1 MTPNNKV
8 IILGG
13 GLLGVST
20 FYELVSRGVETILV
34 EKESFVARG
43 TSYANGGVLHPSLP
57 DPWNNPGIGGHLFAS
72 LFNPNAPIK
81 LHLSQVPKLIN
92 WGISFLQH
100 SIPARHIATTKANF
114 ELAHYSTKKT
124 IELCQRLGLEFEH
137 ADVGTLKIFR
147 NEAERETA
155 LKLADLLA
163 HQGLNFE
170 VLDRDGLL
178 AREPV
183 LAQAVNGISG
193 ALLFPD
199 DHIGNA
205 RLFCE
210 RLAET
215 AIAKGGTIRLGE
227 TVQDL
232 LIENGQVTG
241 VRLGDEVLS
250 GQVVICAGVNA
261 PQFAGQAGIALP
273 IQPAKG
279 YSITLDIN
287 GVDGKPLQHAI
298 IDPTLHIA
306 VTPLGHKLR
315 VLGMAEFIGMN
326 TEIDQKRIALLRQ
339 FFDKLFPDISR
350 NLDWHRAENWAG
362 LRPMSA
368 DGRPFIGASGVTG
381 LWLNCGHGH
390 LGWTK
395 AVGSAH
401 LFADIFTG
409 QEPDINAAYFA
420 LDARRRQSIFA

>member
-34 EKESFVARG
+34 EKEPFVARG

-57 DPWNNPGIGGHLFAS
+57 DPWNNPGIGRHLFAS

-81 LHLSQVPKLIN
+81 LHLSQVPNLIN
-92 WGISFLQH
+92 WGISFLRH

-147 NEAERETA
+147 NEVEREKA

-215 AIAKGGTIRLGE
+215 AIAKGGTMRLGE

-241 VRLGDEVLS
+241 VRLGDEVLF

-261 PQFAGQAGIALP
+261 PQFARQAGIVLP
-273 IQPAKG
+273 VQPAKG
-279 YSITLDIN
+279 YSITLDLN

-326 TEIDQKRIALLRQ
+326 TEIDPKRIALLRQ

-350 NLDWHRAENWAG
+350 NLDWHTAENWAG

-401 LFADIFTG
+401 LFSDIFTG
-409 QEPDINAAYFA
+409 QEPEINAAYFA